1 MSRILVVLEEL
12 IKVRQGASC
21 LMGLMEASGFS
32 FFRRPKGLQNVI
44 KLVRLQH
51 FHITGVLD
59 FQSSERVGTRQG
71 MLFGL
76 AWTYVSLWNIQSR
89 AGSLV

>member
-1 MSRILVVLEEL
+1 
-12 IKVRQGASC
+12 
-21 LMGLMEASGFS
+21 MEACGFS
-32 FFRRPKGLQNVI
+32 FRRPEGLQNVI

-59 FQSSERVGTRQG
+59 LQSSERVGTRQG

-76 AWTYVSLWNIQSR
+76 AWTLVSLWNIQSR
-89 AGSLV
+89 AGCLV